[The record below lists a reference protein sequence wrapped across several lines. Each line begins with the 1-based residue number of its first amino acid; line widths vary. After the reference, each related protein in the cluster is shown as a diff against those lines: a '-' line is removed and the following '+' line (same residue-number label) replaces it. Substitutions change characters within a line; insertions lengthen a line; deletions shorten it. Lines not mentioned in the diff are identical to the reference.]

1 MVSKNTD
8 DLEYSNGFIEGLEKN
23 GENDAI
29 RKYYINIDIQ
39 GFEKC
44 SLGWNR

>member
-8 DLEYSNGFIEGLEKN
+8 DLEHSNGFIEGIEKN

-29 RKYYINIDIQ
+29 RRYYINIAIQ